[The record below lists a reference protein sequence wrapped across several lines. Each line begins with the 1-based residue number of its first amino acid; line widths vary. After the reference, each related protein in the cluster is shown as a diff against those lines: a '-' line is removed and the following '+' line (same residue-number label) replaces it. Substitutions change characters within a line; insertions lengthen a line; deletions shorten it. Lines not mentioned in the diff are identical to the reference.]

1 MGLAAMEPDLLA
13 LIRRAMQIQQDCQMD
28 YEWDFAETY
37 RRMCRHMEDSGTKVG
52 VAKMFD
58 YLSEL
63 DPSELTEYE
72 QSQESL

>member
-1 MGLAAMEPDLLA
+1 LEPDLYA
-13 LIRRAMQIQQDCQMD
+13 IIRRSMQIAQDCQEA
-28 YEWDFAETY
+28 YEWDFSETY

-72 QSQESL
+72 QPLESL

>member
-1 MGLAAMEPDLLA
+1 MEPDLLA
-13 LIRRAMQIQQDCQMD
+13 LIRRAMQIQQDCQWEYD
-28 YEWDFAETY
+28 WDFAETY
-37 RRMCRHMEDSGTKVG
+37 RRMCRHMEDSGIKLG

-72 QSQESL
+72 QTPDEEQHAR